1 MRPIFPFSSLILSL
15 LLTLPAMASELPEGV
30 TPAPTGEAA
39 SADSAETA
47 DRAEVRERSSYA
59 LGFRTGGQFF
69 ENYGNFGI
77 RPEDIE
83 PEVFLKGFLDASKG
97 YEPQLGEE
105 EQAAAMQ
112 ALGDLLQQREEE
124 LAAANLEEGEAF
136 LAANTGREGVV
147 TTASG
152 LQYEVVVAGEGG
164 RYEPPPEGEP
174 DKQFEVRY
182 TGSKLDGSV
191 FDTTGKE
198 SIRVGLDVIAG
209 MREALTLM
217 PAGSTWKLFIP
228 PHLAYG
234 ESRRSLEIG
243 PSCTLIFEVELI
255 AIEDAPGLPGNGLPL
270 APQAGD
276 SPSE

>member
-1 MRPIFPFSSLILSL
+1 MRPIFPFLSLIFA
-15 LLTLPAMASELPEGV
+15 LPAMASELPAGV
-30 TPAPTGEAA
+30 TPAAKREAA
-39 SADSAETA
+39 SADAPDTAE
-47 DRAEVRERSSYA
+47 RAEVRERSSYA

-97 YEPQLGEE
+97 AEPQLGEE
-105 EQAAAMQ
+105 ELASAMQ
-112 ALGDLLQQREEE
+112 ALGDLLQEREEE
-124 LAAANLEEGEAF
+124 VAAANLKEGEAF
-136 LAANTGREGVV
+136 LAGNAERDGVV

-152 LQYEVVVAGEGG
+152 LQYEVVVAGDGE
-164 RYEPPPEGEP
+164 RYEAPPEGQP

-191 FDTTGKE
+191 FDSTGEE
-198 SIRVGLDVIAG
+198 SIVVGLDVIAG

-243 PSCTLIFEVELI
+243 PSCTLIFEVELV

-270 APQAGD
+270 PPIQDGAGGD
-276 SPSE
+276 